1 MSGKRSQRK
10 GADGERELCCIL
22 REAGYNVQRGG
33 SLTYGTIPD
42 VIGLPGVHIEV
53 KRQEQ
58 LNLSAA
64 LHQAQDD
71 SERFNDGIP
80 AVFHR
85 RNRESWRGCVIGWC
99 CMEDVFAEAQE
110 ARDRAREYV
119 DKMNEEFYKAIG
131 DDCYACYQDENRHV
145 YAGCIWQSIRK
156 AKAHS
161 GAAGSNGAD

>member
-22 REAGYNVQRGG
+22 REAGYNVHRGG
-33 SLTYGTIPD
+33 SLTYGSIPD

-71 SERFNDGIP
+71 SERFNDGMP

-85 RNRESWRGCVIGWC
+85 RNRESWQVTMRLHDWLVLYGRCVCRSAGSEGQSAGIRG
-99 CMEDVFAEAQE
+99 
-110 ARDRAREYV
+110 
-119 DKMNEEFYKAIG
+119 
-131 DDCYACYQDENRHV
+131 QDER
-145 YAGCIWQSIRK
+145 GIL
-156 AKAHS
+156 
-161 GAAGSNGAD
+161 